1 MRGFLQRH
9 VPILV
14 WLPRY
19 DRTWLRPDLIAGL
32 AIWAVTVPQS
42 LAYAGIAGVPAVY
55 GLYTVPLAMVG
66 YAIFGTSRTLSV
78 GPDSA
83 TVVLSAVTVGAL
95 VAQGTDD
102 YIALS
107 ATLALLVGVLFV
119 IFGLLRLG
127 WVANFLSHPVMKGFI
142 QGLALIVI
150 VGQLP
155 KLFGIEGGDGNFFE
169 QLWVI
174 ITSLPES
181 NLATVAVGFASLAL
195 LYALKRTIP
204 KAPSALITVILA
216 ILVVSVFN
224 LEESGVDVV
233 GTIDT
238 GLPPIGLPGGNFDQL
253 SALIGG
259 AMAIVLVG
267 YTESLGAANAAAA
280 TTGEEIDPNQEMI
293 ALGASNLGSG
303 LSSGFVAAGSLSRT
317 SVVVDSGG
325 KSQMVSLANAFLVLL
340 TLIFLMPFFQNLPQA
355 TLGAIV
361 IQAMMGMVD
370 LDYFRRMYRISKPEF
385 VYASATFLGELLVG
399 VLFGVLMGVII
410 SLLVIIRRTS
420 RPNTATIGKIPGE
433 ETFRDVKLHPEA
445 KTYPGLLIFRFDSE
459 LYFPNADYFSSE
471 VRRHIAEAAEPVK
484 EVLVNAEEIN
494 GLDTTGADQLIKL
507 KEDLDKLNIR
517 FGLAHVKSA
526 VRDLMG
532 AAGAVEAIGDENIF
546 ESVQDGIDDFLEWG
560 SGPPSL
566 G

>member
-1 MRGFLQRH
+1 MKRFLQRH
-9 VPILV
+9 APILV

-55 GLYTVPLAMVG
+55 GLYTVPLAMIG

-78 GPDSA
+78 GPESA

-107 ATLALLVGVLFV
+107 ATLALFVGVLFI

-169 QLWVI
+169 QLWVV

-181 NLATVAVGFASLAL
+181 NPATVVVGFASLAL
-195 LYALKRTIP
+195 LVALKRYIP

-216 ILVVSVFN
+216 ILVVTVFN

-233 GTIDT
+233 GTIET
-238 GLPPIGLPGGNFDQL
+238 GLPPIGLPGGNLDQL

-280 TTGEEIDPNQEMI
+280 TTGEEIDPNQEMV
-293 ALGASNLGSG
+293 ALGAANLGSG
-303 LSSGFVAAGSLSRT
+303 LSSGFVTAGSLSRT
-317 SVVVDSGG
+317 SVVVASGG
-325 KSQMVSLANAFLVLL
+325 KSQVVSLVNAFLVLL

-361 IQAMMGMVD
+361 IMAMMGMVD
-370 LDYFRRMYRISKPEF
+370 LSYFRRMYRISKPEF

-399 VLFGVLMGVII
+399 VLLGILVGVII

-420 RPNTATIGKIPGE
+420 RPNTAVIGKIPGE
-433 ETFRDVKLHPEA
+433 ATFRDVKLHPEA
-445 KTYPGLLIFRFDSE
+445 KTFPGLLIFRFDSE
-459 LYFPNADYFSSE
+459 LYFPNADYFSTE
-471 VRRHIAEAAEPVK
+471 VRRHIAESESPVQ

-494 GLDTTGADQLIKL
+494 DIDTTGVDQLIKL
-507 KEDLDKLNIR
+507 NEDLDKLDIR
-517 FGLAHVKSA
+517 FGIAHVKGA
-526 VRDLMG
+526 VRDLMDVI
-532 AAGAVEAIGDENIF
+532 GAVDIIGEENIF
-546 ESVQDGIDDFLEWG
+546 ESIQDGIDNFLERA
-560 SGPPSL
+560 S
-566 G
+566 

>member
-1 MRGFLQRH
+1 M
-9 VPILV
+9 PILV

-95 VAQGTDD
+95 VAQGSDD

-174 ITSLPES
+174 ITSLAES

-195 LYALKRTIP
+195 LYALKRYIP

-216 ILVVSVFN
+216 ILVVTVFN

-471 VRRHIAEAAEPVK
+471 VRRHIAEAAELVR

-494 GLDTTGADQLIKL
+494 GIDTTGVDQLIKL
-507 KEDLDKLNIR
+507 REDLDKLNIR
-517 FGLAHVKSA
+517 FGMAHVKGA
-526 VRDLMG
+526 VRDLMSVT
-532 AAGAVEAIGDENIF
+532 GAVEAIGDENIF
-546 ESVQDGIDDFLEWG
+546 ESVQDGINDFLERG

>member
-19 DRTWLRPDLIAGL
+19 DRTWLRSDLIAGL

-95 VAQGTDD
+95 VAQGSDD

-127 WVANFLSHPVMKGFI
+127 WVANFLSHPVIKGFI

-155 KLFGIEGGDGNFFE
+155 KLVGIEGGDGNFFE

-174 ITSLPES
+174 ITSLAES

-195 LYALKRTIP
+195 LFVLKRTIH

-216 ILVVSVFN
+216 ILVVTVFN

-370 LDYFRRMYRISKPEF
+370 LNYFRRIYRISKPEF

-410 SLLVIIRRTS
+410 SLLVIIRRTR

-532 AAGAVEAIGDENIF
+532 VTGAVEVIGEKNIF

>member
-9 VPILV
+9 VPILD

-19 DRTWLRPDLIAGL
+19 DRTWLRSDLIAGL
-32 AIWAVTVPQS
+32 AIWAVTVPQG

-127 WVANFLSHPVMKGFI
+127 WVANFLSNPVMKGFI

-181 NLATVAVGFASLAL
+181 NLATTVVGFASLAL
-195 LYALKRTIP
+195 LLALKRYIP

-216 ILVVSVFN
+216 ILVVTVFN

-233 GTIDT
+233 GTIET

-280 TTGEEIDPNQEMI
+280 TTGEEIDPNQELV
-293 ALGASNLGSG
+293 ALGVSNLGSG
-303 LSSGFVAAGSLSRT
+303 LSSGFVVAGSLSRT

-325 KSQMVSLANAFLVLL
+325 KSQMVSLVNALLVLL
-340 TLIFLMPFFQNLPQA
+340 TLVFLMPFFQNLPQA

-361 IQAMMGMVD
+361 IQAMMGMLD
-370 LDYFRRMYRISKPEF
+370 LGYFRRMYRISKPES
-385 VYASATFLGELLVG
+385 VYASATLLGELLVG
-399 VLFGVLMGVII
+399 VLLGVLLGVVI
-410 SLLVIIRRTS
+410 SLLLIIRRTS
-420 RPNTATIGKIPGE
+420 RPNTAAIGKIPGE
-433 ETFRDVKLHPEA
+433 ETFRDVKHHPEA

-471 VRRHIAEAAEPVK
+471 VRRHIAEAAEPVQ

-494 GLDTTGADQLIKL
+494 DIDTTGVDQLIKL
-507 KEDLDKLNIR
+507 NEDLDKLDIR
-517 FGLAHVKSA
+517 FGMAHVKGA
-526 VRDLMG
+526 VRDLMNVI
-532 AAGAVEAIGDENIF
+532 GAVEEIGEENIF
-546 ESVQDGIDDFLEWG
+546 ESVQDGIDDFLERR
-560 SGPPSL
+560 SGPTTL